1 MRKILLTIQ
10 YNGKNFAGWQ
20 TQPKKRTVQGVLEDA
35 ISNLLQEKISL
46 FASGRTDSGVHAIA
60 QTAHFETN
68 SNIPAEKLHFAINS
82 KLPSDVAVVSAK
94 EVASDS
100 HARFDVKKKTYMYK
114 LYASD
119 VNLPLYDGFALR
131 VHPKVLDKI
140 EEMKKAGESFIGT
153 HDFSGFCS
161 ANTEVKDFVR
171 TIYDL
176 KITQTGP
183 EINIFITG
191 NGFLYNM
198 VRIIV
203 GTLLDVA
210 EGKIHAS
217 QIPNIIASRNRT
229 LAGKTVKPDGLYLWG
244 IRYIK

>member
-20 TQPKKRTVQGVLEDA
+20 IQPNTRTVESVLEDA

-68 SNIPAEKLHFAINS
+68 SNIPVEKLHFAINS
-82 KLPSDVAVVSAK
+82 KLPKDVAITSAK
-94 EVASDS
+94 EVSSAF

-114 LYASD
+114 LYASE

-140 EEMKKAGESFIGT
+140 EDMKKAASAFVGT

-161 ANTEVKDFVR
+161 VNTAVKDFVR
-171 TIYDL
+171 TIYD
-176 KITQTGP
+176 I
-183 EINIFITG
+183 EIKQNGIEIEIFVTG

-210 EGKIHAS
+210 MGKTNPS
-217 QIPNIIASRNRT
+217 NIPAIIASKDRR
-229 LAGKTVKPDGLYLWG
+229 LAGETVKAEGLYLWRVG
-244 IRYIK
+244 Y

>member
-20 TQPKKRTVQGVLEDA
+20 TQPKKRTVQGVLEDT

-46 FASGRTDSGVHAIA
+46 FASGRTDSGVHAFA

-68 SNIPAEKLHFAINS
+68 STIPAEKLHFAINS
-82 KLPSDVAVVSAK
+82 KLPKDVAVVSAK
-94 EVASDS
+94 EVASDF

-114 LYASD
+114 LYASE

-140 EEMKKAGESFIGT
+140 EDMKKAARAFVGT

-161 ANTEVKDFVR
+161 VNTAVKDFVR
-171 TIYDL
+171 TIYD
-176 KITQTGP
+176 I
-183 EINIFITG
+183 EIKQNGIEIEIFITG

-210 EGKIHAS
+210 MGKTKPSDILA
-217 QIPNIIASRNRT
+217 IIASKDRR
-229 LAGKTVKPDGLYLWG
+229 LAGETVKAEGLYLWG
-244 IRYIK
+244 VGY

>member
-1 MRKILLTIQ
+1 MKKILLTIQ

-20 TQPKKRTVQGVLEDA
+20 VQPNKRTIQGVLEEA
-35 ISNLLQEKISL
+35 ISKLLQEKITL

-68 SNIPAEKLHFAINS
+68 SNFPIDRLHLAVNT
-82 KLPSDVAVVSAK
+82 KLPSDVAIISAK
-94 EVASDS
+94 EVAEDF
-100 HARFDVKKKTYMYK
+100 HARFNVKKKTYLYK

-119 VNLPLYDGFALR
+119 ITLPLYDGFALKI
-131 VHPKVLDKI
+131 HPKVLDGI
-140 EEMKKAGESFIGT
+140 EEMKKAVNAFIGT

-176 KITQTGP
+176 QITQ
-183 EINIFITG
+183 NG
-191 NGFLYNM
+191 NELQILISGSGFLYNM

-203 GTLLDVA
+203 GTLIDVA
-210 EGKIHAS
+210 LGKISADELPS
-217 QIPNIIASRNRT
+217 IISAKDRS
-229 LAGKTVKPDGLYLWG
+229 LAGTTVKPDGLYLFKVE
-244 IRYIK
+244 Y

>member
-20 TQPKKRTVQGVLEDA
+20 IQPNTRTVESVLEDA

-68 SNIPAEKLHFAINS
+68 SNIPVEKLHFAINS
-82 KLPSDVAVVSAK
+82 KLPKDVAVLSAK
-94 EVASDS
+94 EVSNAF

-140 EEMKKAGESFIGT
+140 EEMKKAGA
-153 HDFSGFCS
+153 S
-161 ANTEVKDFVR
+161 AIVYDTDALLTELQK
-171 TIYDL
+171 
-176 KITQTGP
+176 
-183 EINIFITG
+183 
-191 NGFLYNM
+191 
-198 VRIIV
+198 
-203 GTLLDVA
+203 
-210 EGKIHAS
+210 
-217 QIPNIIASRNRT
+217 
-229 LAGKTVKPDGLYLWG
+229 
-244 IRYIK
+244 